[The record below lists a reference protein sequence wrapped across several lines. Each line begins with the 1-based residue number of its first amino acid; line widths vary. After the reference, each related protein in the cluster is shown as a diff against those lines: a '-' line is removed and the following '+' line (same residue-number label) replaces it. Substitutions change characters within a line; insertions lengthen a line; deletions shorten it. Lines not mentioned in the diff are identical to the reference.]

1 MNNLKEISFKDEKD
15 WLELRRGKIGGS
27 SIGVIMGYSKYQTP
41 YELWKELI
49 GREIP
54 KDISDKPCVIRGK
67 TAEKPL
73 IHIYQALNPEEN
85 VVEGNQVIYQSK
97 ENERFIANPDGFIDD
112 DTILE
117 IKTAS
122 IRDWT
127 EWKDQIPMSYYCQV
141 MWYMWI
147 MKRPKAVL
155 FALIEKISFDDSE
168 SQRYLKTYHINFNQE
183 EMNLILE
190 EVNKF
195 VEKLEK
201 KEWKEFSMKINI

>member
-1 MNNLKEISFKDEKD
+1 MKELSFNSEKD
-15 WLELRRGKIGGS
+15 WLEIRKCRIGGS
-27 SIGVIMGYSKYQTP
+27 SIGTILGYNKYQTP

-54 KDISDKPCVIRGK
+54 KNISDKPCIIRGK

-73 IHIYQALNPEEN
+73 IELYRVLNPSKN
-85 VVEGNQVIYQSK
+85 VVEGNQVVYQSE
-97 ENERFIANPDGFIDD
+97 ENPRFIANPDGFVDD

-122 IRDWT
+122 IKDWE

-155 FALIEKISFDDSE
+155 FAMIEKISFDDSE
-168 SQRYLKTYHINFNQE
+168 PSRYLKTYHINFNQE
-183 EMNLILE
+183 EMDFILK
-190 EVNKF
+190 EVNIF
-195 VEKLEK
+195 IEKVEK
-201 KEWKEFSMKINI
+201 KEWNEFKMKMEV

>member
-1 MNNLKEISFKDEKD
+1 MKELSFNSEKD
-15 WLELRRGKIGGS
+15 WLEIRKGRIGGS
-27 SIGVIMGYSKYQTP
+27 SIGTILGYNKYQTP

-54 KDISDKPCVIRGK
+54 KDISDKPCIIRGK

-73 IHIYQALNPEEN
+73 IELYRVLNPTKN
-85 VVEGNQVIYQSK
+85 VVEGNQVVYQFE
-97 ENERFIANPDGFIDD
+97 ENPRFIANPDGFVDD

-122 IRDWT
+122 IKDWE

-155 FALIEKISFDDSE
+155 FAMIEKISFDDSE
-168 SQRYLKTYHINFNQE
+168 PNRYLKTYHINFNQE
-183 EMNLILE
+183 EMDFILK
-190 EVNKF
+190 EVNIF
-195 VEKLEK
+195 IEKVEK
-201 KEWKEFSMKINI
+201 KEWNEFKIKLEV

>member
-1 MNNLKEISFKDEKD
+1 MKELSFNSEKD
-15 WLELRRGKIGGS
+15 WIDLRKGRIGGS
-27 SIGVIMGYSKYQTP
+27 SIGTILGYNKYQTP

-49 GREIP
+49 GREVP

-73 IHIYQALNPEEN
+73 IELYRVLNPSKN
-85 VVEGNQVIYQSK
+85 VVEGNQVVYQSE
-97 ENERFIANPDGFIDD
+97 ENPRFIANPDGFVDD

-122 IRDWT
+122 IRDWE
-127 EWKDQIPMSYYCQV
+127 EWKDKIPMSYYCQV

-155 FALIEKISFDDSE
+155 FAMIEKISFDGSE
-168 SQRYLKTYHINFNQE
+168 PNRYLKTYHINFNQE
-183 EMNLILE
+183 EMDFILK
-190 EVNKF
+190 EVNIF
-195 VEKLEK
+195 IEKVEK
-201 KEWKEFSMKINI
+201 KEWKEFKMKMEV

>member
-1 MNNLKEISFKDEKD
+1 MKELSFNSEKD
-15 WLELRRGKIGGS
+15 WLEIRKGRIGGS
-27 SIGVIMGYSKYQTP
+27 SIGTILGYNKYQTP

-54 KDISDKPCVIRGK
+54 KDISDKPCIIRGK

-73 IHIYQALNPEEN
+73 IELYRVLNHSKN
-85 VVEGNQVIYQSK
+85 VVEGNQVVYQSE
-97 ENERFIANPDGFIDD
+97 ENPRFISNPDGFIDD

-122 IRDWT
+122 IRDWE

-147 MKRPKAVL
+147 MKRQKAVL
-155 FALIEKISFDDSE
+155 FAMIEKISFDDSE
-168 SQRYLKTYHINFNQE
+168 PNRYLKTYHINFNQE
-183 EMNLILE
+183 EMDFILK
-190 EVNKF
+190 EVNIF
-195 VEKLEK
+195 IEKVEK
-201 KEWKEFSMKINI
+201 KEWNEFKIKLEV

>member
-1 MNNLKEISFKDEKD
+1 MRELSFDSEKD
-15 WLELRRGKIGGS
+15 WLEIRKGRIGGS
-27 SIGVIMGYSKYQTP
+27 SIGTILGYNKYQTP

-49 GREIP
+49 GREAP
-54 KDISDKPCVIRGK
+54 KDISDKPCIIRGK

-73 IHIYQALNPEEN
+73 IELYRVLNPSKN
-85 VVEGNQVIYQSK
+85 VVEGNQVVYQSE
-97 ENERFIANPDGFIDD
+97 ENPRFISNPDGFIDD

-122 IRDWT
+122 IRDWE

-155 FALIEKISFDDSE
+155 FAMIEKISFDGSE
-168 SQRYLKTYHINFNQE
+168 PNRYLKTYHINFNQE
-183 EMNLILE
+183 EMDFILK
-190 EVNKF
+190 EVNIF
-195 VEKLEK
+195 IEKVEK
-201 KEWKEFSMKINI
+201 KEWKEFKMKMEV

>member
-1 MNNLKEISFKDEKD
+1 MKELSFNSEKD
-15 WLELRRGKIGGS
+15 WLEIRKGRIGGS
-27 SIGVIMGYSKYQTP
+27 SIGTILGYNKYQTP

-54 KDISDKPCVIRGK
+54 KDISDKPCIIRGK

-73 IHIYQALNPEEN
+73 IELYRVLNPTKN
-85 VVEGNQVIYQSK
+85 VVEGNQVVYQFE
-97 ENERFIANPDGFIDD
+97 ENPRFIANPDGFVDD

-122 IRDWT
+122 IKDWE

-155 FALIEKISFDDSE
+155 FAMIEKISFDDSE
-168 SQRYLKTYHINFNQE
+168 PNRYLKTYHINFNQE
-183 EMNLILE
+183 EMDFILK
-190 EVNKF
+190 EVNIF
-195 VEKLEK
+195 IEKVEK
-201 KEWKEFSMKINI
+201 KEWKEFKMKMEV

>member
-1 MNNLKEISFKDEKD
+1 MKELSFNSEKD
-15 WLELRRGKIGGS
+15 WLEIRKGRIGGS
-27 SIGVIMGYSKYQTP
+27 SIGTILGYNKYQTP

-49 GREIP
+49 GREVP
-54 KDISDKPCVIRGK
+54 KDISDKPCIIRGK

-73 IHIYQALNPEEN
+73 IELYRVLNPSKN
-85 VVEGNQVIYQSK
+85 VVEGNQVVYQSE
-97 ENERFIANPDGFIDD
+97 ENPRFIANTDGFIDY

-122 IRDWT
+122 IRDWE

-155 FALIEKISFDDSE
+155 FAMIEKISFDGSE
-168 SQRYLKTYHINFNQE
+168 PNRYLKTYHINFNQE
-183 EMNLILE
+183 EMDFILK
-190 EVNKF
+190 EVNIF
-195 VEKLEK
+195 IEKVEK
-201 KEWKEFSMKINI
+201 KEWKEFKMKMEV

>member
-1 MNNLKEISFKDEKD
+1 MKELSFNSEKD
-15 WLELRRGKIGGS
+15 WLEIRKGRIGGS
-27 SIGVIMGYSKYQTP
+27 SIGTILGYNKYQTP

-49 GREIP
+49 GREVP
-54 KDISDKPCVIRGK
+54 KDISDKPCIIRGK

-73 IHIYQALNPEEN
+73 IELYRVLNPSKN
-85 VVEGNQVIYQSK
+85 VVEGNQVVYQSE
-97 ENERFIANPDGFIDD
+97 ENPRFISNPDGFIDD

-122 IRDWT
+122 IRDWE

-155 FALIEKISFDDSE
+155 FAMIEKISFDGSE
-168 SQRYLKTYHINFNQE
+168 PNRYLKTYHINFNQE
-183 EMNLILE
+183 EMDFILK
-190 EVNKF
+190 EVNIF
-195 VEKLEK
+195 IEKVEK
-201 KEWKEFSMKINI
+201 KEWNEFKIKLEV

>member
-1 MNNLKEISFKDEKD
+1 MKELSFNSEKD
-15 WLELRRGKIGGS
+15 WLEIRKGRIGGS
-27 SIGVIMGYSKYQTP
+27 SIGTILGYNKYQTP

-49 GREIP
+49 GREAP
-54 KDISDKPCVIRGK
+54 KDISDKPCIIRGK

-73 IHIYQALNPEEN
+73 IELYRVLNPSKN
-85 VVEGNQVIYQSK
+85 VVEGNQVVYQLES
-97 ENERFIANPDGFIDD
+97 NEMFIANPDGFIDD

-122 IRDWT
+122 IRDWE

-155 FALIEKISFDDSE
+155 FAMIEKISFDGSE
-168 SQRYLKTYHINFNQE
+168 PNRYLKTYHINFNQE
-183 EMNLILE
+183 EMDFILK
-190 EVNKF
+190 EVNIF
-195 VEKLEK
+195 IEKVEK
-201 KEWKEFSMKINI
+201 KEWKEFKMKMEV

>member
-1 MNNLKEISFKDEKD
+1 MKELSFNSEKD
-15 WLELRRGKIGGS
+15 WLEIRKGRIGGS
-27 SIGVIMGYSKYQTP
+27 SIGTILGYNKYQTP

-54 KDISDKPCVIRGK
+54 KDISDKPCIIRGK

-73 IHIYQALNPEEN
+73 IELYRVLNPSKN
-85 VVEGNQVIYQSK
+85 VVEGNQVVYQFE
-97 ENERFIANPDGFIDD
+97 ENPRFIANPDGFVDD

-122 IRDWT
+122 IKDWE

-155 FALIEKISFDDSE
+155 FAMIEKISFDDSDPN
-168 SQRYLKTYHINFNQE
+168 RYLKTYHINFDQE
-183 EMNLILE
+183 EMDFILK
-190 EVNKF
+190 EVNIF
-195 VEKLEK
+195 IEKVEK
-201 KEWKEFSMKINI
+201 KEWKEFKMKMEV

>member
-1 MNNLKEISFKDEKD
+1 MKELSFNSEKD
-15 WLELRRGKIGGS
+15 WLEIRKGRIGGS
-27 SIGVIMGYSKYQTP
+27 SIGTILGYNKYQTP

-54 KDISDKPCVIRGK
+54 KDISDKPCIIRGK

-73 IHIYQALNPEEN
+73 IELYRVLNPSKN
-85 VVEGNQVIYQSK
+85 VVEGNQVVYQSE
-97 ENERFIANPDGFIDD
+97 ENPRFIANPDGFVDD

-122 IRDWT
+122 IKDWE

-155 FALIEKISFDDSE
+155 FAMIEKISFDDSE
-168 SQRYLKTYHINFNQE
+168 PNRYLKTYHINFNQE
-183 EMNLILE
+183 EMDFILK
-190 EVNKF
+190 EVNIF
-195 VEKLEK
+195 IEKVEK
-201 KEWKEFSMKINI
+201 KEWKEFKIKLEV

>member
-1 MNNLKEISFKDEKD
+1 MKELSFNSEKD
-15 WLELRRGKIGGS
+15 WLEIRKGRIGGS
-27 SIGVIMGYSKYQTP
+27 SIGTILGYNKYQTP

-54 KDISDKPCVIRGK
+54 KDISDKPCIIRGK

-73 IHIYQALNPEEN
+73 IELYRVLNPTKN
-85 VVEGNQVIYQSK
+85 VVEGNQVVYQFE
-97 ENERFIANPDGFIDD
+97 ENPRFIANPDGFVDD

-122 IRDWT
+122 IKDWE

-147 MKRPKAVL
+147 MKRQKAVL
-155 FALIEKISFDDSE
+155 FAMIEKISFDDSE
-168 SQRYLKTYHINFNQE
+168 PNRYLKTYHINFNQE
-183 EMNLILE
+183 EMDFILK
-190 EVNKF
+190 EVNIF
-195 VEKLEK
+195 IEKEKK
-201 KEWKEFSMKINI
+201 KEWKEFKIKLEV

>member
-1 MNNLKEISFKDEKD
+1 MKELSFNSEKD
-15 WLELRRGKIGGS
+15 WLEIRKGRIGGS
-27 SIGVIMGYSKYQTP
+27 SIGTILGYNKYQTP

-49 GREIP
+49 GREAP
-54 KDISDKPCVIRGK
+54 KDISDKPCIIRGK

-73 IHIYQALNPEEN
+73 IHLYQVLYPKQK
-85 VVEGNQVIYQSK
+85 VIEGNQVVYQSE
-97 ENERFIANPDGFIDD
+97 ENPRFIANPDGFVDD

-122 IRDWT
+122 IKDWE

-155 FALIEKISFDDSE
+155 FAMIEKISFDDSE
-168 SQRYLKTYHINFNQE
+168 PNRYLKTYHINFNQE
-183 EMNLILE
+183 EMDFILK
-190 EVNKF
+190 EVNIF
-195 VEKLEK
+195 IEKVEK
-201 KEWKEFSMKINI
+201 KEWNEFKIKLEV

>member
-1 MNNLKEISFKDEKD
+1 MKELSFNSEKD
-15 WLELRRGKIGGS
+15 WLEIRKGRIGGS
-27 SIGVIMGYSKYQTP
+27 SIGTILGYNKYQTP

-49 GREIP
+49 GREVP
-54 KDISDKPCVIRGK
+54 KDISDKPCIIRGK

-73 IHIYQALNPEEN
+73 IELYRVLNPSKN
-85 VVEGNQVIYQSK
+85 VVEGNQVVYQSE
-97 ENERFIANPDGFIDD
+97 ENPRFIANPDGFVDD

-122 IRDWT
+122 IKDWE

-155 FALIEKISFDDSE
+155 FAMIEKISFDDSE
-168 SQRYLKTYHINFNQE
+168 PNRYLKTYHINFNQE
-183 EMNLILE
+183 EMDFILK
-190 EVNKF
+190 EVNIF
-195 VEKLEK
+195 IEKVEK
-201 KEWKEFSMKINI
+201 KEWNEFKIKLEV

>member
-1 MNNLKEISFKDEKD
+1 MRELSFDSEKD
-15 WLELRRGKIGGS
+15 WLEIRKGRIGGS
-27 SIGVIMGYSKYQTP
+27 SIGTILGYNKYQTP

-49 GREIP
+49 GREVP
-54 KDISDKPCVIRGK
+54 KDISDKPCIIRGK

-73 IHIYQALNPEEN
+73 IQIYQALNPSQN
-85 VVEGNQVIYQSK
+85 VVEGNKVVYQS
-97 ENERFIANPDGFIDD
+97 ESNDRFIANPDGFIDE

-127 EWKDQIPMSYYCQV
+127 EWKDQIPMTYYCQV

-147 MKRPKAVL
+147 MQRPKAVL
-155 FALIEKISFDDSE
+155 FAMIEKISFDDSE
-168 SQRYLKTYHINFNQE
+168 PNRYLKSYYINFNQE
-183 EMNLILE
+183 EMEYILE

-195 VEKLEK
+195 VEKVK
-201 KEWKEFSMKINI
+201 KREWNEFKKTLSI

>member
-1 MNNLKEISFKDEKD
+1 MRELSFDSEKD
-15 WLELRRGKIGGS
+15 WLELRRGRIGGS
-27 SIGVIMGYSKYQTP
+27 SIGTILGYNKYQTA

-49 GREIP
+49 GRESP
-54 KDISDKPCVIRGK
+54 KDISEKPCVIRGK

-73 IHIYQALNPEEN
+73 IHLYQVLNPKQK
-85 VVEGNQVIYQSK
+85 VVEGNQVIFQSE
-97 ENERFIANPDGFIDD
+97 ENEMFIANPDGFIDD

-122 IRDWT
+122 IRDWE

-147 MKRPKAVL
+147 MKRPNAVL
-155 FALIEKISFDDSE
+155 FALIDKISFDDSE
-168 SQRYLKTYHINFNQE
+168 PQRYLKTYHINFNQE

-195 VEKLEK
+195 VDKVK
-201 KEWKEFSMKINI
+201 KREWNEFKKTLSI

>member
-1 MNNLKEISFKDEKD
+1 MKELSFNSEKD
-15 WLELRRGKIGGS
+15 WLEIRKGRIGGS
-27 SIGVIMGYSKYQTP
+27 SIGTILGYNKYQTP

-54 KDISDKPCVIRGK
+54 KNISDKPCIIRGK

-73 IHIYQALNPEEN
+73 IELYRVLNPSKN
-85 VVEGNQVIYQSK
+85 VVEGNQVVYQSE
-97 ENERFIANPDGFIDD
+97 ENPRFIANPDGFVDD

-122 IRDWT
+122 IKDWE

-155 FALIEKISFDDSE
+155 FAMIEKISFDDSE
-168 SQRYLKTYHINFNQE
+168 PSRYLKTYHINFNQE
-183 EMNLILE
+183 EMDFILK
-190 EVNKF
+190 EVNIF
-195 VEKLEK
+195 IEKVEK
-201 KEWKEFSMKINI
+201 KEWNEFKMKMEV

>member
-1 MNNLKEISFKDEKD
+1 MRELSFDSEKD
-15 WLELRRGKIGGS
+15 WLEIRKGRIGGS
-27 SIGVIMGYSKYQTP
+27 SIGTILGYNKYQTA

-49 GREIP
+49 GREAP
-54 KDISDKPCVIRGK
+54 KDISDKPCIIRGK

-73 IHIYQALNPEEN
+73 IELYRVLNPSKN
-85 VVEGNQVIYQSK
+85 VVEGNQVVYQSE
-97 ENERFIANPDGFIDD
+97 ENPRFISNPDGFVDD

-122 IRDWT
+122 IRDWE

-155 FALIEKISFDDSE
+155 FAMIEKISFDGSGPN
-168 SQRYLKTYHINFNQE
+168 RYLKTYHINFNQE
-183 EMNLILE
+183 EMDFILK
-190 EVNKF
+190 EVNIF
-195 VEKLEK
+195 IEKVEK
-201 KEWKEFSMKINI
+201 KEWKEFKMKMEV

>member
-1 MNNLKEISFKDEKD
+1 MKELSFNSEKD
-15 WLELRRGKIGGS
+15 WLEIRKGRIGGS
-27 SIGVIMGYSKYQTP
+27 SIGTILGYNKYQTP

-49 GREIP
+49 GRDIP
-54 KDISDKPCVIRGK
+54 KDISDKPCIIRGK

-73 IHIYQALNPEEN
+73 IELYRVLNPSKN
-85 VVEGNQVIYQSK
+85 VVEGNQVVYQSE
-97 ENERFIANPDGFIDD
+97 ENPRFIANPDGFVDD

-122 IRDWT
+122 IKDWE

-155 FALIEKISFDDSE
+155 FAMIEKISFDDSE
-168 SQRYLKTYHINFNQE
+168 PSRYLKTYHINFNQE
-183 EMNLILE
+183 EMDFILK
-190 EVNKF
+190 EVNIF
-195 VEKLEK
+195 IEKVEK
-201 KEWKEFSMKINI
+201 KEWNEFKMKMEV

>member
-1 MNNLKEISFKDEKD
+1 MKELSFNSEKD
-15 WLELRRGKIGGS
+15 WLEIRKGRIGGS
-27 SIGVIMGYSKYQTP
+27 SIGTILGYNKYQTP

-54 KDISDKPCVIRGK
+54 KDISDKPCIIRGK

-73 IHIYQALNPEEN
+73 IELYRVLNPTKN
-85 VVEGNQVIYQSK
+85 VVEGNQVVYQFE
-97 ENERFIANPDGFIDD
+97 ENPRFIANPDGFVDD

-122 IRDWT
+122 IKDWE

-147 MKRPKAVL
+147 MKRQKAVL
-155 FALIEKISFDDSE
+155 FAMIEKISFDDSE
-168 SQRYLKTYHINFNQE
+168 PNRYLKTYHINFNQE
-183 EMNLILE
+183 EMDFILK
-190 EVNKF
+190 EVNIF
-195 VEKLEK
+195 IEKVEK
-201 KEWKEFSMKINI
+201 KEWNEFKMKMEV

>member
-1 MNNLKEISFKDEKD
+1 MKELSFNSEKD
-15 WLELRRGKIGGS
+15 WLEIRKGRIGGS
-27 SIGVIMGYSKYQTP
+27 SIGTILGYNKYQTP

-49 GREIP
+49 GREVP
-54 KDISDKPCVIRGK
+54 KDISDKPCIIRGK

-73 IHIYQALNPEEN
+73 IELYRVLNPSKN
-85 VVEGNQVIYQSK
+85 VVEGNQVVYQSE
-97 ENERFIANPDGFIDD
+97 ENPRFISNPDGFVDD

-122 IRDWT
+122 IRDWE

-155 FALIEKISFDDSE
+155 FAMIEKISFDGSE
-168 SQRYLKTYHINFNQE
+168 PNRYLKTYHINFNQE
-183 EMNLILE
+183 EMDFILK
-190 EVNKF
+190 EVNIF
-195 VEKLEK
+195 IEKVEK
-201 KEWKEFSMKINI
+201 KEWKEFKMKMEV